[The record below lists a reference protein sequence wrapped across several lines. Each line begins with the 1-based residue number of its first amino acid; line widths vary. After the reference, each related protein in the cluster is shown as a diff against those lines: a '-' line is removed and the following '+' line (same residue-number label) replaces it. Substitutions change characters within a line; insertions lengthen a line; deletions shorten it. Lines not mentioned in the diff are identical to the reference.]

1 MFIGINAT
9 TCEVAKNL
17 ILPGIGH
24 ITLLDDK
31 KIAAH
36 DVMSNFFLSSH
47 MVGQSK
53 TSAYEWLS
61 ELNPGVKEKVRTC
74 IKHNICVRFLIDFL
88 NPISTL

>member
-1 MFIGINAT
+1 MVKIKYYFFLIGEQKLLQALEDSRVLFIGINAT

-31 KIAAH
+31 KISAN

-61 ELNPGVKEKVRTC
+61 ELNQGVKE
-74 IKHNICVRFLIDFL
+74 
-88 NPISTL
+88 